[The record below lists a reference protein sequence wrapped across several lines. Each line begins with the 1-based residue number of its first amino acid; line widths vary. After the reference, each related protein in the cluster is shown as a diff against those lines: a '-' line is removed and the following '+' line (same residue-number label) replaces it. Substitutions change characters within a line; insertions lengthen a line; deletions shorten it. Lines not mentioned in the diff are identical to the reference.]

1 MYCLEK
7 FQRELAYFLDIDLRD
22 LPKVQEILQSQ
33 GYTAVKK
40 NDEIIELGNKI
51 KGEDSYKTITQ
62 QEALDLLETLPTT
75 ALPKELDIDTFL
87 KSLDNIG
94 NKENFIEHLQSKTD
108 AQSRLAY
115 LNLVEPTLKQP
126 QMILE
131 FSNKKEYIKSFADEN
146 GKNILNLI
154 ITKQDDTMLVTMI
167 PNVKASYLKSE
178 INKADIIRS
187 FIPQGSNKER
197 TTTAHS
203 TTNNLKWQQDGNVL
217 RSVVELDNGE
227 KLLLSKDRLENV
239 YIQSNFKEQINSYD
253 ELMLQESL
261 EKFAKNELENKLAK
275 HIESKSGIAK
285 LDSAQIQ
292 SQIQK
297 EAKAQQEAADYF
309 AKTQAKRD
317 EIIALKEARLGKN
330 ADEVPLDKGQDIL
343 YKPIRDTSIVLND
356 ETAPFEAE
364 FAVVK
369 LSDIKPNFDNSNTQG
384 RLIKQESVIANIV
397 NDFKP
402 ELIFYQEGGVN
413 GVPIITRDGK
423 VVSGNHRS
431 QALKQIF
438 NSQTHNAE
446 IAQQKYKQGAKEFLG
461 VELENDEIIVR
472 RLKENMSDKQI
483 LQLAFSSNIGRES
496 TMGEKALSTLSLYR
510 QNIATLPKAL
520 QSENVNELKSL
531 VAKHI
536 DKQGNGLNTFE
547 PNLAL
552 LTSLARNGKNSNIL
566 QSLDSIKGNAEYK
579 NKIINMY
586 VDNAG
591 SFYNLAHNPSF
602 KNLEFRD
609 ILSDAIFYTAK
620 QNPTRELD
628 YTHLIN
634 DIESFLNLAKDK
646 QALKNALVLDSNK
659 VENLTA
665 QAFGVALAK
674 FSRQENPSSALYECL
689 KEAPKALELAT
700 QPTFFTQGKAL
711 SEVDIYDFLEYLI
724 NQGQVTQSQSAL
736 SQLMPRLRELRESIA
751 NPQSSVSK
759 ADSSL
764 ATPKQKTID
773 KVDSYAK
780 SDEFKTLSKDK
791 QEAILSLKDIE
802 PSPIPQEISIKDL
815 EHLSAHFESKLD
827 KEQREKFL
835 TLFNDTK
842 ENPHI
847 VLEVL
852 KNSEIRQE
860 YIKAYQHK
868 ESKDLYYLAISKD
881 QRDITGIPTTQ
892 IQKVIND
899 VVKSERVLSR
909 AENFQGISNTAAPLP
924 KQTSLERS
932 NDIIP
937 QDSTKAQSEYF
948 NPFMNEYEKIKEIKK
963 LHTQDDNLI
972 RVMKIEGRSDYIEP
986 LSNMGVSKEYL
997 QKQTA
1002 QSLKEQITQAILDN
1016 QTQLKALQQGYNTY
1030 HLSPFQKEVLE
1041 SALDIANNPAKLKAY
1056 KLQGLQK
1063 QLDNLSSNE
1072 AYHIEKGR
1080 EYDKARYAKDRQELE
1095 REIAALK
1102 GESNDIVFTDK
1113 KGKEHTLTQ
1122 EVQEQW
1128 LKTFNLK
1135 SLDESYTPKLP
1146 QDLQEAIGKEIKLTK
1161 GSLYK
1166 IIEKGREQYIPQ
1178 IKETLEKPQIVLQ
1191 DESELIF
1198 AKQIKDDLYLTSIG
1212 KDFDTHITIISNS
1225 PKTDKTIQNKLKNG
1239 KMIYKAENAEAL
1251 PTSGAFTETN
1261 QVPFSNTIIPQ
1272 MPKDNSDPAKTF
1284 QYFKDDFVKAY
1295 PKVLEYFEGHEPN
1308 AIYLSHYAK
1317 EEIQEANKALFNTAK
1332 DEFSRILKDIGFK
1345 QSEIN
1350 QVLDFTNRYDVE
1362 YSLSKV
1368 REYLDYAQKHYDTLP
1383 QDQQT
1388 LAKDLLKH
1396 KQDILNIYESKIP
1409 QYKELENKRI
1419 LMGSFHNNA
1428 KVFGSDEHQMLKGFI
1443 DEFYKP
1449 QTIKDSIQDNP
1460 QLSAL
1465 QTKIQ
1470 QSRQQIAES
1479 KNPDKEYL
1487 HQVFKPDEIIE
1498 LEKQYFNQVMPKEY
1512 KEMIQDFPRLYE
1524 QSLADNLKTYKKDTD
1539 TIKEVTTQL
1548 LNDFK
1553 DKSFKDT
1560 AKHAELLLFNTL
1572 RDKAQELGFKEL
1584 DINKPSFKVAFGK
1597 FQAKLK
1603 KGDIQDLSEHIATS
1617 SLQHDRLRIQE
1628 ALDIKPLKE
1637 FGTNYAE
1644 HYHSGESAIAKLI
1657 NEKQGQVSGAF
1668 YRKELGDIDLVW
1680 GDSKKG
1686 LQHII
1691 ERRMQDFIEKGL
1703 KPAEAEQKAL
1713 EFVKSLPDIIENGS
1727 IDKGAQRVFLDTES
1741 ERAVIALDYNGSNG
1755 KWILTAY
1762 IKDDKAPIS
1771 AYPHQNKL
1779 TDSTSSPIVKSAL
1792 TKDIIPQTTQEII
1805 KQAKQSGKSVAETK
1819 ELIRK
1824 NKELK
1829 SARQKFNYDEYANKI
1844 HKDLLESSKNKQGVE
1859 MIAIY
1864 THKQMPIHTLREE
1877 LKTILKPIVNL
1888 PITNQNDKRVAVLS
1902 NKAIAKMYSTTSIQ
1916 KSVKNGFTQEEHFVA
1931 AQNIKKLF
1939 ENAKLQTSTSDRSGD
1954 TSLTIHRY
1962 MADLNVNNKNAQAKI
1977 TIKETLKDG
1986 NRIYTME
1993 LMELSRSSD

>member
-22 LPKVQEILQSQ
+22 LPKVQEILKAQ

-40 NDEIIELGNKI
+40 NDEIIELGSARQSFLEKIPADIAPSTFTKQEIEKLLTQFDNIENLTQHLNTRADSQARQELFHLLESTKNNPNIHYTKDSKDKYLKRFKDNDEHDPYFYLLITKDKDKTFITHLKTRDLNYLEKEILNAESII
-51 KGEDSYKTITQ
+51 KG
-62 QEALDLLETLPTT
+62 
-75 ALPKELDIDTFL
+75 
-87 KSLDNIG
+87 
-94 NKENFIEHLQSKTD
+94 
-108 AQSRLAY
+108 
-115 LNLVEPTLKQP
+115 
-126 QMILE
+126 
-131 FSNKKEYIKSFADEN
+131 
-146 GKNILNLI
+146 
-154 ITKQDDTMLVTMI
+154 
-167 PNVKASYLKSE
+167 
-178 INKADIIRS
+178 ADIIGDFR
-187 FIPQGSNKER
+187 QQAGSAKHKSPTS
-197 TTTAHS
+197 TTDS

-227 KLLLSKDRLENV
+227 KLLLSKDRLGNV

-261 EKFAKNELENKLAK
+261 EKFAKDELENKLARQIETKSLAQEVDSVILSGSEKSHSKKDTSAKPQYDKGEGQGYDKQKIDSSVKVEPINEFGENYPQFYHKPHEAIK
-275 HIESKSGIAK
+275 HLLETKSGQVQGAFYRDEIGDITLAWGEKGTGKSDGWGLAKIAEYHPEVIDKLDELVQNLPIVKENANRYQLENDMYKLSIRKDFEGQKENWILTAFEKDESIARRRTDLPSSQSEAEKTTSANAKDIIPQTTKEKIGANKTISADESLNALQTFNATDKDIIPQKRNKAGIAK
-285 LDSAQIQ
+285 LDSTQIQ

-317 EIIALKEARLGKN
+317 EIIAIKEAKLGKN

-356 ETAPFEAE
+356 ESAPFEAE
-364 FAVVK
+364 FAVVR

-431 QALKQIF
+431 EALKQIF

-446 IAQQKYKQGAKEFLG
+446 TAQQKYKQGAKEFLG

-591 SFYNLAHNPSF
+591 NFYNLAHNPSF

-724 NQGQVTQSQSAL
+724 NQGQVTQTQSAL
-736 SQLMPRLRELRESIA
+736 SSLMPRLRELRESIA

-759 ADSSL
+759 A
-764 ATPKQKTID
+764 
-773 KVDSYAK
+773 
-780 SDEFKTLSKDK
+780 E
-791 QEAILSLKDIE
+791 
-802 PSPIPQEISIKDL
+802 
-815 EHLSAHFESKLD
+815 
-827 KEQREKFL
+827 
-835 TLFNDTK
+835 
-842 ENPHI
+842 
-847 VLEVL
+847 
-852 KNSEIRQE
+852 
-860 YIKAYQHK
+860 
-868 ESKDLYYLAISKD
+868 
-881 QRDITGIPTTQ
+881 
-892 IQKVIND
+892 
-899 VVKSERVLSR
+899 
-909 AENFQGISNTAAPLP
+909 
-924 KQTSLERS
+924 TSLESTSQISKEIKDIIDSSPQKGRDMVVIGKENFTPEVVEYAHKNNKKIAIDKLEQAEAEKLGFKYPNDVRVTIDYSAINHTLNRHGAESALVKNSGQKAVDYDLIAEYRS
-932 NDIIP
+932 IVKGADETLNSVDNMGTPVVVSYKQINGHFVVIEEIRKGQNELNFKTMFKQDGNYKDSESYKKTSQSSNATEGYEPTANSFASTDDIIP
-937 QDSTKAQSEYF
+937 QNSTKAQSEYF

-972 RVMKIEGRSDYIEP
+972 RVMKIEGRRDYIEP

-1002 QSLKEQITQAILDN
+1002 QSLKEQITQAILGN

-1063 QLDNLSSNE
+1063 QLDNLNTHE
-1072 AYHIEKGR
+1072 AYHIETGR

-1102 GESNDIVFTDK
+1102 GETSDIVFTDK

-1135 SLDESYTPKLP
+1135 SINESYIPKHS
-1146 QDLQEAIGKEIKLTK
+1146 DEIREALGGKEIKLQL
-1161 GSLYK
+1161 GSLK
-1166 IIEKGREQYIPQ
+1166 KLVAQGREKYIPQ
-1178 IKETLEKPQIVLQ
+1178 IKEVLDSPEVIMRDDMGEYLFIKHLKDDDYFVNVSFDNGEYLVSISNGIKETRNLNNKLEKGGSFIYQSPNFNSISQKLLQ
-1191 DESELIF
+1191 
-1198 AKQIKDDLYLTSIG
+1198 TS
-1212 KDFDTHITIISNS
+1212 
-1225 PKTDKTIQNKLKNG
+1225 
-1239 KMIYKAENAEAL
+1239 
-1251 PTSGAFTETN
+1251 
-1261 QVPFSNTIIPQ
+1261 
-1272 MPKDNSDPAKTF
+1272 
-1284 QYFKDDFVKAY
+1284 QY
-1295 PKVLEYFEGHEPN
+1295 
-1308 AIYLSHYAK
+1308 S
-1317 EEIQEANKALFNTAK
+1317 ANK
-1332 DEFSRILKDIGFK
+1332 
-1345 QSEIN
+1345 
-1350 QVLDFTNRYDVE
+1350 
-1362 YSLSKV
+1362 
-1368 REYLDYAQKHYDTLP
+1368 
-1383 QDQQT
+1383 
-1388 LAKDLLKH
+1388 
-1396 KQDILNIYESKIP
+1396 
-1409 QYKELENKRI
+1409 
-1419 LMGSFHNNA
+1419 
-1428 KVFGSDEHQMLKGFI
+1428 I
-1443 DEFYKP
+1443 D
-1449 QTIKDSIQDNP
+1449 S
-1460 QLSAL
+1460 
-1465 QTKIQ
+1465 
-1470 QSRQQIAES
+1470 
-1479 KNPDKEYL
+1479 
-1487 HQVFKPDEIIE
+1487 
-1498 LEKQYFNQVMPKEY
+1498 
-1512 KEMIQDFPRLYE
+1512 
-1524 QSLADNLKTYKKDTD
+1524 
-1539 TIKEVTTQL
+1539 
-1548 LNDFK
+1548 
-1553 DKSFKDT
+1553 
-1560 AKHAELLLFNTL
+1560 
-1572 RDKAQELGFKEL
+1572 
-1584 DINKPSFKVAFGK
+1584 
-1597 FQAKLK
+1597 
-1603 KGDIQDLSEHIATS
+1603 
-1617 SLQHDRLRIQE
+1617 
-1628 ALDIKPLKE
+1628 
-1637 FGTNYAE
+1637 
-1644 HYHSGESAIAKLI
+1644 
-1657 NEKQGQVSGAF
+1657 
-1668 YRKELGDIDLVW
+1668 
-1680 GDSKKG
+1680 
-1686 LQHII
+1686 
-1691 ERRMQDFIEKGL
+1691 
-1703 KPAEAEQKAL
+1703 
-1713 EFVKSLPDIIENGS
+1713 
-1727 IDKGAQRVFLDTES
+1727 
-1741 ERAVIALDYNGSNG
+1741 
-1755 KWILTAY
+1755 
-1762 IKDDKAPIS
+1762 
-1771 AYPHQNKL
+1771 
-1779 TDSTSSPIVKSAL
+1779 
-1792 TKDIIPQTTQEII
+1792 DIIPQTTQEII

-1829 SARQKFNYDEYANKI
+1829 SSIK
-1844 HKDLLESSKNKQGVE
+1844 
-1859 MIAIY
+1859 
-1864 THKQMPIHTLREE
+1864 E
-1877 LKTILKPIVNL
+1877 LKI
-1888 PITNQNDKRVAVLS
+1888 S
-1902 NKAIAKMYSTTSIQ
+1902 
-1916 KSVKNGFTQEEHFVA
+1916 
-1931 AQNIKKLF
+1931 
-1939 ENAKLQTSTSDRSGD
+1939 
-1954 TSLTIHRY
+1954 
-1962 MADLNVNNKNAQAKI
+1962 
-1977 TIKETLKDG
+1977 
-1986 NRIYTME
+1986 
-1993 LMELSRSSD
+1993 